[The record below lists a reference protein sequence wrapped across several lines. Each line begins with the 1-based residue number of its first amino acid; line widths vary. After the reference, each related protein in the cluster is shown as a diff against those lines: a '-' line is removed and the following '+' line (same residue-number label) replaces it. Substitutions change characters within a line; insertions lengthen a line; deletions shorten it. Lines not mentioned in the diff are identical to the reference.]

1 MPLQLN
7 PSSGVPL
14 YLQLIEQI
22 KHAIEAGAMRAGDQ
36 LPSVRQMAEELMINP
51 NTVVRAYRELEHEG
65 VIELKHGSGAFI
77 RESIVPREK
86 LMQKAQTVV
95 QQALDRL
102 DALDLGEEEIRR
114 LIENELA
121 RRRTKT
127 SRKKYAW

>member
-86 LMQKAQTVV
+86 LMQKAQIVV

-102 DALDLGEEEIRR
+102 EALDLGEEEIRR

-121 RRRTKT
+121 RRRTK
-127 SRKKYAW
+127 SSKKKYAW

>member
-121 RRRTKT
+121 RRRTKS